1 MVVLKSICFMDKL
14 LKTGLIFM
22 IAAVVLMPVAILLK
36 NNYPNSTIWVLIF
49 TMLLELIGLIF
60 VILGIL
66 KKRKSKV
73 RDHD

>member
-14 LKTGLIFM
+14 LKVGLIFM

-36 NNYPNSTIWVLIF
+36 NDNPNSTIWVLIF

-60 VILGIL
+60 VILSIL

-73 RDHD
+73 QDHD

>member
-14 LKTGLIFM
+14 LKVGLIFM

-36 NNYPNSTIWVLIF
+36 NDNPNSTIWVLIF

-60 VILGIL
+60 VILSIL
-66 KKRKSKV
+66 KRRKSKAQ
-73 RDHD
+73 DHD

>member
-14 LKTGLIFM
+14 LKVGLIFM

-36 NNYPNSTIWVLIF
+36 NDNPNSTIWVLIF

-60 VILGIL
+60 VILSIL

-73 RDHD
+73 QGHD

>member
-1 MVVLKSICFMDKL
+1 
-14 LKTGLIFM
+14 M

-36 NNYPNSTIWVLIF
+36 NDNPNSTIWVLIF

-60 VILGIL
+60 VILSIL

-73 RDHD
+73 QDHD

>member
-1 MVVLKSICFMDKL
+1 MDKL
-14 LKTGLIFM
+14 LKVGLIFM

-36 NNYPNSTIWVLIF
+36 NDNPNSTIWVLIF

-60 VILGIL
+60 VILSIL

-73 RDHD
+73 QGHD